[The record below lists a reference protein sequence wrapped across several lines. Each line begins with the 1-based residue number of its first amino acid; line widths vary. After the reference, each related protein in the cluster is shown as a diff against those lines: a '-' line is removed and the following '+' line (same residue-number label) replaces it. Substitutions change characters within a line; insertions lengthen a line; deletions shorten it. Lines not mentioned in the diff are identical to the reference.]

1 MEQSGA
7 FAAFGGG
14 SGVGGISDASYQL
27 LPISAP
33 ATLLAKM

>member
-7 FAAFGGG
+7 FAAGGDG
-14 SGVGGISDASYQL
+14 SGVGGLCDAAYQL